1 MRISVKYI
9 TLLILLLT
17 NLLSCTPQEEDSQN
31 NHSLEIYAT
40 GDDSSV
46 RPDND
51 KDD

>member
-1 MRISVKYI
+1 MRISI
-9 TLLILLLT
+9 NHILLATLLL
-17 NLLSCTPQEEDSQN
+17 NFFMSCTPT
-31 NHSLEIYAT
+31 EIHQKSTPPAEVVAT

>member
-1 MRISVKYI
+1 MRIPVNN
-9 TLLILLLT
+9 ILLSTL
-17 NLLSCTPQEEDSQN
+17 LLSCFISCTPTEN
-31 NHSLEIYAT
+31 NHKNTTPAEVVAT

>member
-1 MRISVKYI
+1 MRISI
-9 TLLILLLT
+9 NHILLLALFISCFT
-17 NLLSCTPQEEDSQN
+17 ACTPTDN
-31 NHSLEIYAT
+31 NHKNTAPAEVVAT